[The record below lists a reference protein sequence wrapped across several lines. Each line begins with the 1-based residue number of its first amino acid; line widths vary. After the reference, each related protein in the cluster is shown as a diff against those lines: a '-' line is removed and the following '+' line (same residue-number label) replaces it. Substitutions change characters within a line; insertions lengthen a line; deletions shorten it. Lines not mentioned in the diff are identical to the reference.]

1 MPQLAIE
8 TFVSQYFWLITILM
22 TFHFIVS
29 NSVIP
34 NVVTTLRARKVTTS
48 DEEESEATESAS
60 LAERDGILG
69 GTFGIVGDVTSSN
82 TGIKG
87 ALEGAS
93 KSLV

>member
-8 TFVSQYFWLITILM
+8 TFVSQYFWLLTILM

-34 NVVTTLRARKVTTS
+34 NVVTTLRARKVVAS
-48 DEEESEATESAS
+48 DSEETEASESES
-60 LAERDGILG
+60 LVERDSILG
-69 GTFGIVGDVTSSN
+69 GTFSVVVDVTSSN
-82 TGIKG
+82 TSIKG

-93 KSLV
+93 KSLA

>member
-1 MPQLAIE
+1 
-8 TFVSQYFWLITILM
+8 M

-48 DEEESEATESAS
+48 DEEEPEATESAS
-60 LAERDGILG
+60 LAKRDGILG

-93 KSLV
+93 KTLV